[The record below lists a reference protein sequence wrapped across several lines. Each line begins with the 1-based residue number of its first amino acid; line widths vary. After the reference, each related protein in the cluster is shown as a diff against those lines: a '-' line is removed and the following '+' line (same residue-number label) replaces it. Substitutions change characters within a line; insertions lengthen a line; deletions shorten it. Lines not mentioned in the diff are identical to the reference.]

1 MSIKRLTSRRGKL
14 VVPSAD
20 ALARVASAAARVGLT
35 REQAL
40 AVVDAEPRSATVF
53 AGSLRR
59 SDALKMV
66 SKRTLRTKKIAR

>member
-20 ALARVASAAARVGLT
+20 ALARVAVAAARVGFT

-40 AVVDAEPRSATVF
+40 AVIDAEPRSATVF
-53 AGSLRR
+53 AGSLKR

-66 SKRTLRTKKIAR
+66 SKQTFRTKKIGR

>member
-1 MSIKRLTSRRGKL
+1 MRVKRPTSRRGKL

-20 ALARVASAAARVGLT
+20 ALARVAAAAARVGLT

-53 AGSLRR
+53 AGSLKR

-66 SKRTLRTKKIAR
+66 SKQTFRTKKIGR